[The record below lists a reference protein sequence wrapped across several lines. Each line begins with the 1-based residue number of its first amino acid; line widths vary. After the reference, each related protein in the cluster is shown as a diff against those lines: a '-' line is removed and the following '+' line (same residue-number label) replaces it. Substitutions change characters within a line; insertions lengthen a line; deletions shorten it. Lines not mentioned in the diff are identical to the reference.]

1 MIICLRYP
9 IIPIYLKMSK
19 KNTIKSNTDYL
30 NSLSEENKAYRDGLA
45 PGDRALYD
53 YFGSMPSTPKNQSG
67 AFKLESLIGPELT
80 VGDCTPELW
89 AKIGHTG

>member
-1 MIICLRYP
+1 M
-9 IIPIYLKMSK
+9 
-19 KNTIKSNTDYL
+19 KNEMDYL
-30 NSLSEENKAYRDGLA
+30 DSLSDQDKAYRENLA

-53 YFGSMPSTPKNQSG
+53 YFGNMPAKLKDQAGT
-67 AFKLESLIGPELT
+67 FKLDSAIGPELT